1 MKKVLFVATVVQ
13 LHIERFHIPYLKW
26 FHDQGWQVDVA
37 ARNDYEDPKDCKI
50 PFCDHFYDL
59 PFERSPFRQENLWAL
74 KELKK
79 LLAREHYDIIHCHTP
94 MGGVVARLAARKSRE
109 KGTKVLYTAHG
120 FHFYRGAP
128 MLNWLLYYPVERL
141 LARWTDVIVT
151 MNREDERRA
160 ERFSC
165 SRSVYIPGVGVDIS
179 RFAQGL
185 SREEARTRL
194 GLGREEPFILSVGEL
209 IPRKNYG
216 VALEAVARLGRKDVQ
231 FWIAGTGAS
240 EGELRAQIDRLG
252 LREQVKLLGF
262 RSDIPDLLHA
272 ADVFFF
278 PSRQEGLPVALMEAM
293 ASGLPIV
300 CSRIRGNT
308 DLIDEGKGGY
318 LAAPGDAEGF
328 SRALESILDGADTAE
343 MRAYN
348 RQKIQLF
355 SREAVMEQMAALYQ
369 SVMNGDTACSIP

>member
-151 MNREDERRA
+151 MNQEDERRA
-160 ERFSC
+160 ERFPC

-179 RFAQGL
+179 RFAQEL

>member
-151 MNREDERRA
+151 MNQEDERRA
-160 ERFSC
+160 ERFPC

>member
-141 LARWTDVIVT
+141 LARWTDVIIT

-160 ERFSC
+160 ERFPC

-355 SREAVMEQMAALYQ
+355 GREAVMEQMAALYQ

>member
-79 LLAREHYDIIHCHTP
+79 LLAREHYDIIHGHTP

-160 ERFSC
+160 ERFPC

-194 GLGREEPFILSVGEL
+194 GLGREEAFVLSVGEL

-355 SREAVMEQMAALYQ
+355 GREAVMEQMAALYQ

>member
-128 MLNWLLYYPVERL
+128 MLKWLLYYPVERL

>member
-1 MKKVLFVATVVQ
+1 
-13 LHIERFHIPYLKW
+13 
-26 FHDQGWQVDVA
+26 
-37 ARNDYEDPKDCKI
+37 
-50 PFCDHFYDL
+50 
-59 PFERSPFRQENLWAL
+59 
-74 KELKK
+74 
-79 LLAREHYDIIHCHTP
+79 
-94 MGGVVARLAARKSRE
+94 
-109 KGTKVLYTAHG
+109 
-120 FHFYRGAP
+120 